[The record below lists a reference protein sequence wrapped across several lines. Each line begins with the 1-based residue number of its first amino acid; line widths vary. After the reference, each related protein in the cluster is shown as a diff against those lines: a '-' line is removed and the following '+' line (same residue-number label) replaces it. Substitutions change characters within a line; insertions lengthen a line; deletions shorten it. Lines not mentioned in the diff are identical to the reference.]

1 MPIISC
7 ELDGKPGYKWGDSG
21 KCYTF
26 NPGDTDGML
35 AARARASA
43 QGTAAYSSGYVEA
56 VKLPAYVISALKK
69 GIELH
74 NDGFSGDGLK
84 PATVRS
90 ASDAVKSGEWSD
102 EKIIRAAAWLA
113 RHDDDR
119 DLTGGR
125 DWSDP
130 PTPGYTAWLLWGD
143 SGDGKGRAWIQ
154 SMSDKIKSKKEDLD
168 EEATI
173 NVSSTVVRSGK
184 GNVYR
189 LNDVIKDSLKME
201 YGSSLVV
208 DVSSD
213 SNEGHPLAFSL
224 TKDGTHEGGEEIS
237 DGVQTSGKAGEPE
250 SFVKFTPV
258 SPDKYFYFC
267 KLHAGMG
274 GSIDVFKMV
283 PEASADGSKST
294 PAPPSDRIKGGRNTG
309 KGSAGSPAP
318 SFNKQTTIAL
328 KRLVKAHNDAMG
340 GDERKI
346 STLPMLKKVWL
357 RGAGAFSTSHR
368 PGVTRS
374 QWAFGRVRAFL
385 KMLKNLKPDNP
396 KYNGPDND
404 LLPKAHPLK
413 SNKNEEHM
421 KPQEGMYYKYE
432 GYGRLYEGNWGMRFV
447 ALRHTIGDMLHFYM
461 AKEISDDDVAAKYI
475 EDMGNMIE
483 MAKKMPAHGEAAKA
497 SFYTL
502 MSQVSQTL
510 QNWQERDP
518 QSAGGQMFYSLKMVQ
533 DRFEDKYE
541 GRRGPEEG
549 RQYDESHEASRTAS
563 KILSYVANETK
574 DIPFRA
580 KLERK
585 ADSIILV
592 AENSGNDDDESVC
605 ALRSALERLRG

>member
-1 MPIISC
+1 MPIKSC
-7 ELDGKPGYKWGDSG
+7 EVNGKPGYQWGDSG

-26 NPGDTDGML
+26 NPGDVDGMMT
-35 AARARASA
+35 ARSRASA
-43 QGTAAYSSGYVEA
+43 QGTAAYSSGYTEG
-56 VKLPAYVISALKK
+56 VKLPAYVIAALKK
-69 GIELH
+69 GVELH
-74 NDGFSGDGLK
+74 KDGFSGDGLK

-90 ASDAVKSGEWSD
+90 ASDAIKSGEWSD
-102 EKIIRAAAWLA
+102 DKIIRAAAWLA

-143 SGDGKGRAWIQ
+143 SGDGRGRAWIQ
-154 SMSDKIKSKKEDLD
+154 SMADKIKSK
-168 EEATI
+168 EEAAGD
-173 NVSSTVVRSGK
+173 SGQ
-184 GNVYR
+184 G
-189 LNDVIKDSLKME
+189 
-201 YGSSLVV
+201 
-208 DVSSD
+208 
-213 SNEGHPLAFSL
+213 
-224 TKDGTHEGGEEIS
+224 
-237 DGVQTSGKAGEPE
+237 
-250 SFVKFTPV
+250 
-258 SPDKYFYFC
+258 
-267 KLHAGMG
+267 
-274 GSIDVFKMV
+274 
-283 PEASADGSKST
+283 T
-294 PAPPSDRIKGGRNTG
+294 PAPPEDRIKGGKNTG
-309 KGSAGSPAP
+309 KGTARSPAP

-368 PGVTRS
+368 PGVTRA

-385 KMLKNLKPDNP
+385 KMLKNLKPDDP

-447 ALRHTIGDMLHFYM
+447 ALRHTLGDMLHFYM

-483 MAKKMPAHGEAAKA
+483 TAKKLPAHGEAAKT

-518 QSAGGQMFYSLKMVQ
+518 QTAGGQMFYSLRMVQ
-533 DRFEDKYE
+533 DRFEEKYGQDAPPSHREAVEDPTESQRKDLPAAAFEPSAFFSEDGEFRRSLSKLPHHINTAEDPNDNETVDVPRLRNALARFDQTDFSGFPE
-541 GRRGPEEG
+541 GTKERVKAHLEMHAEALLYGNKEE
-549 RQYDESHEASRTAS
+549 SVAPPASPTLSRAYPCAS
-563 KILSYVANETK
+563 SILSYVENATK
-574 DIPFRA
+574 DVHLRA
-580 KLERK
+580 KLERQ
-585 ADSIILV
+585 ADSILLV
-592 AENSGNDDDESVC
+592 AENQGRDAETPIV

>member
-1 MPIISC
+1 MPIKSC
-7 ELDGKPGYKWGDSG
+7 EINGEPGYQWGDSG
-21 KCYTF
+21 KCYTCS
-26 NPGDTDGML
+26 PGEMDGMM

-90 ASDAVKSGEWSD
+90 ASDAIKSGEWSD

-154 SMSDKIKSKKEDLD
+154 SMADKIKSK
-168 EEATI
+168 EEAADD
-173 NVSSTVVRSGK
+173 SG
-184 GNVYR
+184 
-189 LNDVIKDSLKME
+189 
-201 YGSSLVV
+201 
-208 DVSSD
+208 
-213 SNEGHPLAFSL
+213 
-224 TKDGTHEGGEEIS
+224 
-237 DGVQTSGKAGEPE
+237 SG
-250 SFVKFTPV
+250 
-258 SPDKYFYFC
+258 
-267 KLHAGMG
+267 
-274 GSIDVFKMV
+274 
-283 PEASADGSKST
+283 T
-294 PAPPSDRIKGGRNTG
+294 PAPPEDRIRGGKNTG
-309 KGSAGSPAP
+309 KGTSGSPAP

-328 KRLVKAHNDAMG
+328 KRLVKSHNDAMG

-447 ALRHTIGDMLHFYM
+447 ALRHTLGDMLHFYM

-518 QSAGGQMFYSLKMVQ
+518 QTAGGQMFYSLKMVQ

-541 GRRGPEEG
+541 RRGGPEEG
-549 RQYDESHEASRTAS
+549 RQYDESHEAVGTAS
-563 KILSYVANETK
+563 QILSYIANETK
-574 DIPFRA
+574 DIPLRA

-585 ADSIILV
+585 ADSLILV
-592 AENSGNDDDESVC
+592 AENSGVSEEGSIR